1 MYKNELNV
9 EDLVFNEDR
18 RESDYLELPLSRQTF
33 WLMGGA
39 IFIFVII
46 AFGRSAY
53 LNVVRADF
61 YQDRALANLHRELE
75 LSAPRGIIRDRFGK
89 PLVENKNSFSAFLQ
103 VSELLRD
110 HKDINLLAEKISE
123 ILEQN
128 ADDLKDF
135 INQANL
141 EKRGAVVLAR
151 NISRSQT
158 IDLVGLNIPEIEIA
172 SDYVR
177 EYPDALAFSHIL
189 GYIGESE
196 TARELEGQS
205 GIEAEYNSVLRG
217 VAGRMLIYRDAKGKI
232 LDKKIAEPSTAGS
245 DLVTTVDGDLQN
257 FFYSRMKSALAMLGR
272 DSGVGIALNPQNG
285 EVLALIS
292 LPTFDNNNVSKY
304 LSGKSQPLFNRAISG
319 QYTPG
324 STIKP
329 LVALAALRE
338 KLVDPTF
345 QVLSTGS
352 IEIPNPYDPENPSRF
367 LDWKAH
373 GWVDLHSAL
382 ARSSNVYFYQLGG
395 GFERFKGLGIARLH
409 EYWQKFLLGQ
419 KTGIDL
425 PSESAGSLP
434 DPEEKEA
441 RTGQIWRIGDTYNVS
456 IGQGDLLLTPIQLIN
471 FIASVANGGKIYRPH
486 FVQLTVEP
494 EILADYSG
502 WTTEVVEVQQG
513 MEDAVSKPYGTAN
526 LLAYLPMKAAGKTG
540 SSQVANNTRTNA
552 FFVGYAPQENPQ
564 IAVLVLIEN
573 SKEGSLNAVPIARDV
588 LEWYYYNRIQ
598 QTNNE

>member
-1 MYKNELNV
+1 MSKNELNV

-18 RESDYLELPLSRQTF
+18 RESDYLELPLSKQTF
-33 WLMGGA
+33 WLMGCA
-39 IFIFVII
+39 IFLFVII

-53 LNVVRADF
+53 LNVIRASF
-61 YQDRALANLHRELE
+61 YQDRSLANLHRELE
-75 LSAPRGIIRDRFGK
+75 LPAPRGIIRDRFGK

-103 VSELLRD
+103 VGELLRN
-110 HKDINLLAEKISE
+110 HKDIDLVAEKISE
-123 ILEQN
+123 ILNQD
-128 ADDLKDF
+128 ADDLKNF

-141 EKRGAVVLAR
+141 EKRGAIALAR

-158 IDLVGLNIPEIEIA
+158 IDLVGLNIPEIEIS

-177 EYPDALAFSHIL
+177 EYPDPQAFSHIL

-205 GIEAEYNSVLRG
+205 GIEAEYNAVLRG
-217 VAGRMLIYRDAKGKI
+217 VAGRMLVYRDAKGKI
-232 LDKKIAEPSTAGS
+232 LDKKIAEPPTTGS
-245 DLVTTVDGDLQN
+245 DLITTVDGELQK
-257 FFYSRMKSALAMLGR
+257 FFYDRMKSSLAMLGR

-285 EVLALIS
+285 EVLALVS
-292 LPTFDNNNVSKY
+292 LPSFDNNNVSKY
-304 LSGKSQPLFNRAISG
+304 LSGRSQPLFNRAISG

-338 KLVDPTF
+338 KIVDPAF

-373 GWVDLHSAL
+373 GWVNLHSAL
-382 ARSSNVYFYQLGG
+382 ARSSNVYFYQIGG
-395 GFERFKGLGIARLH
+395 GFERFKGLGIERLH
-409 EYWQKFLLGQ
+409 EYWEKFLLGQ

-425 PSESAGSLP
+425 PAESSGSLP

-456 IGQGDLLLTPIQLIN
+456 IGQGDLLLTPIQLLS

-486 FVQLTVEP
+486 FV
-494 EILADYSG
+494 
-502 WTTEVVEVQQG
+502 
-513 MEDAVSKPYGTAN
+513 
-526 LLAYLPMKAAGKTG
+526 
-540 SSQVANNTRTNA
+540 
-552 FFVGYAPQENPQ
+552 
-564 IAVLVLIEN
+564 
-573 SKEGSLNAVPIARDV
+573 
-588 LEWYYYNRIQ
+588 
-598 QTNNE
+598 